1 MKKFT
6 AFILACIAALSLVA
20 AGCRDNDTPESP
32 ETQDKNVT
40 IRIEGD
46 GGCFRK
52 ISFTV
57 EKGTVLNAA
66 AYENVMRINNGGK
79 TVYFLGEWHTEEGE
93 KFDFSA
99 PVNES
104 VTISPEKTQVYF
116 EEDNYPY
123 IVMSANEALKEN
135 PAMKTVV
142 LPIKSPVSGNSMT
155 NGTLLGGDS
164 EDSIF
169 NAFNYIET
177 AVIPEEIHTVSGA
190 LFLNCTALKEVYFPG
205 YGYYM
210 NRTVTPNFLSGCT
223 ALEHIYFADE
233 EALEDFRTMLDDA
246 VENAREENADTANL
260 ERLKP
265 LLAVKTAPYMYWDAD
280 DKASG

>member
-20 AGCRDNDTPESP
+20 AGCRDNDTPEIP

-79 TVYFLGEWHTEEGE
+79 TVYFLGEWHTEGGE

-135 PAMKTVV
+135 PAIMAEIEALVRANADKLLAAGKKPVKGGIT
-142 LPIKSPVSGNSMT
+142 PVSAPAAPT
-155 NGTLLGGDS
+155 IAPAKGGD
-164 EDSIF
+164 EDLDIM
-169 NAFNYIET
+169 
-177 AVIPEEIHTVSGA
+177 V
-190 LFLNCTALKEVYFPG
+190 
-205 YGYYM
+205 
-210 NRTVTPNFLSGCT
+210 
-223 ALEHIYFADE
+223 
-233 EALEDFRTMLDDA
+233 ED
-246 VENAREENADTANL
+246 
-260 ERLKP
+260 
-265 LLAVKTAPYMYWDAD
+265 
-280 DKASG
+280 